1 MVSYHLFKNTP
12 QDSCLYTSIEQPP
25 TKCIPTPLDQAV
37 HACISYDPF
46 SSTGTKY
53 NNPSDEG
60 CQYLLVEKCSK
71 EWDDVC
77 DTYYINRSL
86 DTTRFT
92 PSSLSVLQT
101 RQGCPRNFGHAFLVN
116 TAVVAFFDNIGTV
129 YTEPLNPLDP
139 ASISVT
145 KYQRSNF
152 GFQNLVLSPRLNSGN
167 IDTHPI
173 ILRLLNI
180 PPDNDILPFLT
191 MLFGHLV
198 VASRARDPFLTT
210 TKVFKYL
217 EKLL

>member
-1 MVSYHLFKNTP
+1 MSSYHLFKNVP
-12 QDSCLYTSIEQPP
+12 QDSCLYKEEIPP
-25 TKCIPTPLDQAV
+25 SPFDPV

-46 SSTGTKY
+46 ASTGTKY

-71 EWDDVC
+71 DWDDVC

-92 PSSLSVLQT
+92 PSSLSILQT
-101 RQGCPRNFGHAFLVN
+101 QSCPQNFGHSFLVN
-116 TAVVAFFDNIGTV
+116 TAVVAFFDNIGTE

-139 ASISVT
+139 SSISIT

-152 GFQNLVLSPRLNSGN
+152 GFQNLTLSHRLNSRN

-173 ILRLLNI
+173 IIRLLNAQGT
-180 PPDNDILPFLT
+180 DCLPFLQI
-191 MLFGHLV
+191 LFDHLV
-198 VASRARDPFLTT
+198 LASRSRDPLLTT
-210 TKVFKYL
+210 TKVFKHL
-217 EKLL
+217 ANLRRVLS